1 MGRPDPTIATYRQ
14 RLRDGVAGKHFNK
27 SCVSHLDI
35 RWSRAG
41 HNAKIDAFA
50 NGVIAGNRTLLSSA
64 LHSYWSAQIK
74 QICSKKSLQM
84 EYQAA
89 EKGLLLGYSL
99 PSPGEMSTLM
109 QVRLIAGIG
118 EMNEAH
124 ISDRERKANFD
135 LVCYQIC
142 LRTIHDL
149 FEA

>member
-1 MGRPDPTIATYRQ
+1 MGRPDPTIAIYRQ

-41 HNAKIDAFA
+41 HNAKIDALA

-64 LHSYWSAQIK
+64 LHS
-74 QICSKKSLQM
+74 
-84 EYQAA
+84 
-89 EKGLLLGYSL
+89 
-99 PSPGEMSTLM
+99 
-109 QVRLIAGIG
+109 IAGIG